1 MTVRWKSVPLCERC
15 FIKYDNPIDYDGKR
29 PTLVRHPYQLE
40 SSVRKVECC
49 HQCGEHT
56 IVGIYV
62 QREVDEPEPEDQVL
76 EGGAIMHARAHLE
89 GPL

>member
-1 MTVRWKSVPLCERC
+1 MTTRWKSVPLCERC
-15 FIKYDNPIDYDGKR
+15 FIDQDNPIDFNGKR

-40 SSVRKVECC
+40 SSVRKVELC
-49 HQCGEHT
+49 HHCGAYT

-62 QREVDEPEPEDQVL
+62 QREVDEEDPKDEVL
-76 EGGAIMHARAHLE
+76 EGGAIMHARAYLE